1 MKTSYMIISDNTKS
15 GKYTVSANKA
25 ILGTNVTARRYYNGP
40 TEIIKKDKT
49 RLKTETMSNINLE

>member
-1 MKTSYMIISDNTKS
+1 MTTSYMIISDNTKS

-25 ILGTNVTARRYYNGP
+25 MIGTNVTTRRYYDFP

-49 RLKTETMSNINLE
+49 RFKTETMSKLNLK